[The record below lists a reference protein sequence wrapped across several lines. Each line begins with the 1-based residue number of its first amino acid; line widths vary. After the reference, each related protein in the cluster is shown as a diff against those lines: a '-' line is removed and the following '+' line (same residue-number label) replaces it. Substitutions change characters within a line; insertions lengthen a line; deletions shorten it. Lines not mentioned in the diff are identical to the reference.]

1 MRLTTY
7 TVGPLAT
14 ADDDGISVSQTAP
27 GAFGLS
33 IGGAL
38 SSGYSAT
45 SIAASQ
51 ARASAGDLTL
61 TAAAANLGGAY
72 VVVASAGNDTG
83 ITFTVKGVG
92 LDGISY
98 ESETLTGSNTSVVV
112 TTKRFLSVTAIT
124 ASAAAAGNVSAGVNG
139 TTTLDVP
146 RRVLIT
152 SGGNDSSKTFTITG
166 TDWNNQPISETV
178 TGPNTTTTY
187 STYDFKTVT
196 AVTISAASAS
206 TVKIGTNGIASSR
219 SIFLDRYALAPTSLQ
234 ADVTGTV
241 NYTIQQTLDD
251 IGNGVTYPSA
261 TWVDHPDTNVVA
273 ATADKQANYAYIPVA
288 TRITL
293 NSGTGTLKFSVLQ
306 ASGTPV

>member
-1 MRLTTY
+1 MRATSY

-14 ADDDGISVSQTAP
+14 ADDDGISVAQTIP
-27 GAFGLS
+27 GAFGLA

-45 SIAASQ
+45 LIAASQ

-72 VVVASAGNDTG
+72 VVIASAGNDTG

-98 ESETLTGSNTSVVV
+98 ESETLTGSNTSLVT

-124 ASAAAAGNVSAGVNG
+124 ASAAAAGNVSAGISG

-146 RRVLIT
+146 RRILIT
-152 SGGNDSSKTFTITG
+152 SSGNDSGRTFTVTG
-166 TDWNNQPISETV
+166 TDWNGSAVSESI

-187 STYDFKTVT
+187 TLTDFKTVT
-196 AVTISAASAS
+196 SVTISGSSAS
-206 TVKIGTNGIASSR
+206 TVKVGTNGIASSR
-219 SIFLDRYALAPTSLQ
+219 PIVLDTYALAPTSLQ

-241 NYTIQQTLDD
+241 NYSISQTLDNVAL
-251 IGNGVTYPSA
+251 GYTSA
-261 TWVDHPDTNVVA
+261 TWIDHPDTNVVS
-273 ATADKQANYAYIPVA
+273 ATADKQANYAYIPAA

-293 NSGTGTLKFSVLQ
+293 NSGTGSVKYTVIQ